1 MEDLGKDARLFGQDF
16 ILYKNALDLLFQRHL
31 IINSN
36 IANQNTPGYKAKD
49 LSFEPY
55 LKSIIEENKVRGRK
69 IDLLRTHPTH
79 LPSPYPPPPKPTVFY
94 ETTAFGPDGNSVDID
109 NEMIKLS
116 ENALRYRATAEFI
129 SSKFEKIKTTLERLR
144 P

>member
-55 LKSIIEENKVRGRK
+55 LKSIIEENKVGGRK
-69 IDLLRTHPTH
+69 RT
-79 LPSPYPPPPKPTVFY
+79 
-94 ETTAFGPDGNSVDID
+94 
-109 NEMIKLS
+109 
-116 ENALRYRATAEFI
+116 
-129 SSKFEKIKTTLERLR
+129 
-144 P
+144 

>member
-36 IANQNTPGYKAKD
+36 IANQNTPRYKSKD

-69 IDLLRTHPTH
+69 IELSRTHPTH

-116 ENALRYRATAEFI
+116 ENALRYRATTQFV
-129 SSKFEKIKTTLERLR
+129 SSKFEEIKSTLERMR

>member
-1 MEDLGKDARLFGQDF
+1 MENLEKDTRLFGKDF
-16 ILYKNALDLLFQRHL
+16 VFYKNALDLLFQRHL

-69 IDLLRTHPTH
+69 IEIARTHPTH
-79 LPSPYPPPPKPTVFY
+79 
-94 ETTAFGPDGNSVDID
+94 ID

-116 ENALRYRATAEFI
+116 ENALRYRATTQFI
-129 SSKFEKIKTTLERLR
+129 SSKFEEIKTTLERLR